1 MTCSALH
8 NLTIP
13 YMYAQF
19 DIVWPESLNPSNDNY
34 LGVDALSWGLTT
46 LVMGVDV
53 FPPMTASIRRELIA
67 IACSHCGC
75 NDHEHQTHNED
86 PVISGI
92 YQTRRGN
99 NYACHI
105 RKFSIGNGPFSCIQ
119 EYSVDKEVGKML
131 GTLVALAVA
140 RMVNL
145 EEFIWDM
152 PTGVVREVWLALG
165 SLADRKDRNCRLK
178 SIWVRWHDN
187 SENYIRVRSG
197 PNPASLPV
205 QRYQHVEHP
214 SLSVLPPLKRVA
226 VLDIDEP
233 AYVEELGFLIE
244 RSRHCLVE
252 LRIGIAIHAHLATWL
267 TCPSAA
273 NAAHRSMTEWPRV
286 GGVLSI
292 FTRRSLSPYQDGLNS
307 SYSNPGSSA
316 VFSSHSSVTTSQDG
330 DASSQQDANSTTGD
344 DIQPAVSAQ
353 GPATPMSYSQTDDK
367 LNLEV
372 LELERVPLSVSNLL
386 PTLDWTRL
394 TTLTLMRCDEHENL
408 WTALRETY
416 APRMPKKGKW
426 PWESPKVAEY
436 ALNLKHLRTDTVSPS
451 FIRFIKQTLGP
462 NTLESVYLHDV
473 SAYDS
478 TVSIDTIYR
487 NILHKHRKSLR
498 EVLIDSSEQHMLDPG
513 PSIRWQKWT
522 FTHDMISFVTSG
534 RMPKLRELGM
544 VMDSSDW
551 VSVLFKYPALLFHVL
566 IASSIISYRDS
577 QIWPS
582 FVLCTYLTSTIRGFT
597 I

>member
-1 MTCSALH
+1 MEKIPPYTHDLTSLAMTCSALH
-8 NLTIP
+8 EVTIP
-13 YMYAQF
+13 AIYSRF
-19 DIVWPESLNPSNDNY
+19 DIVWPESLNPSTDNY

-53 FPPMTASIRRELIA
+53 FPQIAAPIRRELLA
-67 IACSHCGC
+67 VACSQCGC
-75 NDHEHQTHNED
+75 DDHGHQTSNQD
-86 PVISGI
+86 PVINGI

-99 NYACHI
+99 NYACYT
-105 RKFSIGNGPFSCIQ
+105 RKFSIGNGPLGCVQ

-145 EEFIWDM
+145 DEFIWDM

-165 SLADRKDRNCRLK
+165 SLANRKDRNCRLK

-187 SENYIRVRSG
+187 SANEMRVRSG
-197 PNPASLPV
+197 PNPASLAV

-214 SLSVLPPLKRVA
+214 SLSVVPPLKSVA
-226 VLDIDEP
+226 VLDIDDP
-233 AYVEELGFLIE
+233 AYVEELGFLID

-252 LRIGIAIHAHLATWL
+252 LRIGIAIHAHLATWS

-307 SYSNPGSSA
+307 SSPNPGSSA

-330 DASSQQDANSTTGD
+330 DASSQQDANYATDD

-353 GPATPMSYSQTDDK
+353 EPVAPMFYSQTDDK
-367 LNLEV
+367 LNLKV
-372 LELERVPLSVSNLL
+372 LELERVPLSVHNLL

-408 WTALRETY
+408 WTALRENY
-416 APRMPKKGKW
+416 APRMPTHGAW
-426 PWESPKVAEY
+426 PWESPPAPEY

-462 NTLESVYLHDV
+462 NTLESVYLHEV

-487 NILHKHRKSLR
+487 DIL
-498 EVLIDSSEQHMLDPG
+498 
-513 PSIRWQKWT
+513 
-522 FTHDMISFVTSG
+522 
-534 RMPKLRELGM
+534 
-544 VMDSSDW
+544 
-551 VSVLFKYPALLFHVL
+551 
-566 IASSIISYRDS
+566 SSICLIPVPAFDGRSGLS
-577 QIWPS
+577 
-582 FVLCTYLTSTIRGFT
+582 LTT
-597 I
+597 